1 VLWRLARF
9 FSFSVYS
16 GSYQCTFNPFGVD
29 TLSQPPQVCFTWG
42 YSYSTLSG
50 LGPTWHL
57 FPRLHLGLLSRVASY
72 YVSYSTLSGLGPTWH
87 LFPRFHLGLLSR
99 VASYYVSYSTLS
111 GLGPT
116 WHLFPRLHL
125 GLFIF
130 NPFRVGAYLAPF
142 PQVSPGAI
150 HIQPLWGWGP
160 SSVIP
165 RLHLGLL
172 SRYASYYV
180 SYSTLSGLGPT
191 WHLFPRLHLGLLSRY
206 ASYYVSYSTL
216 SGLGPFFGHP
226 QVAPGAIIS
235 RSELLRFIFNPFRVG
250 ALLRSSPGFTWGYY
264 LATRVTTFHIQPLWG
279 CQTKV
284 WTAVQKPC
292 CTGIDWR
299 PRL

>member
-1 VLWRLARF
+1 MLKYESINIQRITCYGGWLVFFPLVSTVALINAHSTPLGLTLYHNLPRF
-9 FSFSVYS
+9 VSPGAIHIQPFQGWGLLGTFSP
-16 GSYQCTFNPFGVD
+16 GC
-29 TLSQPPQVCFTWG
+29 TWG

-50 LGPTWHL
+50 VGPTWHL
-57 FPRLHLGLLSRVASY
+57 FPRLHLGR
-72 YVSYSTLSGLGPTWH
+72 
-87 LFPRFHLGLLSR
+87 
-99 VASYYVSYSTLS
+99 
-111 GLGPT
+111 
-116 WHLFPRLHL
+116 
-125 GLFIF
+125 
-130 NPFRVGAYLAPF
+130 
-142 PQVSPGAI
+142 
-150 HIQPLWGWGP
+150 
-160 SSVIP
+160 
-165 RLHLGLL
+165 
-172 SRYASYYV
+172 
-180 SYSTLSGLGPT
+180 
-191 WHLFPRLHLGLLSRY
+191 LSRY

>member
-1 VLWRLARF
+1 MLKYESINIQRITCYGGWLVFFPLVSTVALINAHSTPLGLTLYHNLPRF
-9 FSFSVYS
+9 VSPGAIHIQPFQGWGLLGTFSP
-16 GSYQCTFNPFGVD
+16 GC
-29 TLSQPPQVCFTWG
+29 TWG

-57 FPRLHLGLLSRVASY
+57 F
-72 YVSYSTLSGLGPTWH
+72 
-87 LFPRFHLGLLSR
+87 
-99 VASYYVSYSTLS
+99 
-111 GLGPT
+111 
-116 WHLFPRLHL
+116 
-125 GLFIF
+125 
-130 NPFRVGAYLAPF
+130 
-142 PQVSPGAI
+142 
-150 HIQPLWGWGP
+150 
-160 SSVIP
+160 P

>member
-1 VLWRLARF
+1 MLKYESINIQRITCYGGWLVF
-9 FSFSVYS
+9 FPLV
-16 GSYQCTFNPFGVD
+16 
-29 TLSQPPQVCFTWG
+29 
-42 YSYSTLSG
+42 STVALINAHST
-50 LGPTWHL
+50 P
-57 FPRLHLGLLSRVASY
+57 LGL
-72 YVSYSTLSGLGPTWH
+72 TLYHNL
-87 LFPRFHLGLLSR
+87 PRF
-99 VASYYVSYSTLS
+99 
-111 GLGPT
+111 
-116 WHLFPRLHL
+116 
-125 GLFIF
+125 
-130 NPFRVGAYLAPF
+130 
-142 PQVSPGAI
+142 VSPGAI
-150 HIQPLWGWGP
+150 HIQPFQGWG
-160 SSVIP
+160 
-165 RLHLGLL
+165 LLGTF
-172 SRYASYYV
+172 SPGCTWGY

>member
-1 VLWRLARF
+1 MLKYESINIQRITCYGGWLVF
-9 FSFSVYS
+9 FPLV
-16 GSYQCTFNPFGVD
+16 
-29 TLSQPPQVCFTWG
+29 
-42 YSYSTLSG
+42 STVALINAHST
-50 LGPTWHL
+50 P
-57 FPRLHLGLLSRVASY
+57 LGL
-72 YVSYSTLSGLGPTWH
+72 TLYHNL
-87 LFPRFHLGLLSR
+87 PRF
-99 VASYYVSYSTLS
+99 
-111 GLGPT
+111 
-116 WHLFPRLHL
+116 
-125 GLFIF
+125 
-130 NPFRVGAYLAPF
+130 
-142 PQVSPGAI
+142 VSPGAI
-150 HIQPLWGWGP
+150 HIQPFQGWG
-160 SSVIP
+160 
-165 RLHLGLL
+165 LLGTF
-172 SRYASYYV
+172 SPGCTWGY

-235 RSELLRFIFNPFRVG
+235 LRELLRFIFNPFRVG